1 MTVLIR
7 LPPVFT
13 HQDALRHGFSRH
25 QIVRRVKNGTWYSW
39 HHGVYADAAL
49 FDRLPARAQHLMR
62 VAALLLAR
70 GDTDAA
76 SHLSAAAAHGWLLPL
91 EGAGVPTVTSPT
103 ASGPT
108 RRRGGTTVQVA
119 RLQPSD
125 TVSLRVAL
133 GDAQLSLKCTRPA
146 RTLADLLRH
155 LPIPDSVA
163 IGDGALRSGAV
174 LLEAVH
180 RELERQSRWPY
191 IERARSAAPLL
202 DPRRESWLESYSF
215 AALYL
220 IGLPMPE
227 PQVTICDATGRFVA
241 RVDGWLADGAVAL
254 EADGKA
260 KYLADLP
267 ALPMDVGAA
276 AEGVA
281 AHVRSTVLRQNERQ
295 QRLESLGVAVVRWG
309 TADILRHPDAV
320 AARVSRALRQQAS
333 RPFTGRAQLCT
344 MLPATG

>member
-1 MTVLIR
+1 MTVPTT

-13 HQDALRHGFSRH
+13 FHVAVRHGFSRH
-25 QIVRRVKNGTWYSW
+25 QIARRVHNGTWYSW
-39 HHGVYADAAL
+39 RRGVYVDAAV
-49 FDRLPARAQHLMR
+49 FDRLPAREQHLMR

-70 GDTDAA
+70 GETDAA

-91 EGAGVPTVTSPT
+91 DGAGVPTVTSPT

-125 TVSLRVAL
+125 TVSLRVFL
-133 GDAQLSLKCTRPA
+133 GEAHLSLRCTRPA

-155 LPIPDSVA
+155 LPVPDSVA
-163 IGDGALRSGAV
+163 IGDGAIRGGAV
-174 LLEAVH
+174 LLGAVH

-191 IERARSAAPLL
+191 IERARAAASLL
-202 DPRRESWLESYSF
+202 DARRESWLESYSF
-215 AALYL
+215 AVLHL
-220 IGLPMPE
+220 TGLPMPE
-227 PQVTICDATGRFVA
+227 PQVTISDAKGRFVA
-241 RVDGWLADGAVAL
+241 RVDGWLADSAVAL

-267 ALPMDVGAA
+267 ALPTDIGAA
-276 AEGVA
+276 ADGVA

-295 QRLESLGVAVVRWG
+295 RRLESLGVAVVRWG
-309 TADILRHPDAV
+309 TADIVGHPDAV
-320 AARVSRALRQQAS
+320 AARISRAVRRQAS

-344 MLPATG
+344 PLPAAG